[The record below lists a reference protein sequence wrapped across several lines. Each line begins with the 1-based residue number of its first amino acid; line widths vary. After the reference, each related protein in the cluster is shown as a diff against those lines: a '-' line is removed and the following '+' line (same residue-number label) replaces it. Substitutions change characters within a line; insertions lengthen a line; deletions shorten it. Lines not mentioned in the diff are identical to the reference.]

1 VKNAA
6 SSIDTIAL
14 LNANMPT
21 ARQVDESAKEASSN
35 NNDNNSQRGAS
46 VHLEGFADAVP
57 SPMAVAPKVAT
68 ATAIPAAAQQPP
80 SKPSQSPSQKV
91 EAARKASNS
100 LLQSALLSS
109 LESSY
114 TSLQSERDALQCQL
128 SEALSAANAVK
139 LENASLKSAHEE
151 STKSMEE
158 RGKRWRGEVSSER
171 EKREEAEKKLRWC
184 EERCLRLEGEGD
196 SLRGEIRCVLAH
208 LVLELIS
215 CV

>member
-1 VKNAA
+1 
-6 SSIDTIAL
+6 
-14 LNANMPT
+14 MPT
-21 ARQVDESAKEASSN
+21 ARQIDESAKEANSN
-35 NNDNNSQRGAS
+35 NNDNKSQRGAS

-57 SPMAVAPKVAT
+57 SPMAVAPKAAT
-68 ATAIPAAAQQPP
+68 ATTAIPAAAQQPP

-114 TSLQSERDALQCQL
+114 TALQSERDALQCQL
-128 SEALSAANAVK
+128 SEAVSAANAVR
-139 LENASLKSAHEE
+139 LENASLKSAQEE

-196 SLRGEIRCVLAH
+196 SLRGEIRCVLAY
-208 LVLELIS
+208 LVLEFIS